1 MLYEYFIVL
10 KGLLFKKLVNYSFEK
25 EKLRK
30 IIEHFNDEKNLSTLY
45 LMNNLIS
52 KHVEEIQRNFFKNIL

>member
-1 MLYEYFIVL
+1 M
-10 KGLLFKKLVNYSFEK
+10 NYSFEK